1 MISMLATTA
10 IAAVDCK
17 PYKQEAKV
25 KEQIVADFGYELEKV
40 EKKVIALEKKISKK
54 LSKMDNLQ
62 VGIEQAIS
70 ILTQIQ
76 DEELQ
81 LLDSMAIVEADIQI
95 QQTNANRLIQTI
107 QQTQEKLRNL
117 PAGSHARRQ
126 ILREN
131 NRAKKKLE
139 KVDEKIVWQTQSIA
153 PQSARL
159 AQIGEEKLMQS
170 DQISSLKAQK
180 AQIAGQKPNL
190 QSLTR
195 KKDRAEAELMDQ
207 DLMQQEN
214 LKLMSKAK
222 EKVLMCKTYNVKYPI
237 ALDVAKEVY
246 VVGCESYQLR
256 DMQGNHKKDAEAEVL
271 ASVCN

>member
-180 AQIAGQKPNL
+180 VQIAGQKPNL